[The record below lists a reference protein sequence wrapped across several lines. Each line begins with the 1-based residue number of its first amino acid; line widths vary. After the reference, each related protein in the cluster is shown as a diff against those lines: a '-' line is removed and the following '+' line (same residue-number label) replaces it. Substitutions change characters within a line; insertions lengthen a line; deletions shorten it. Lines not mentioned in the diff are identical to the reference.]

1 MVAAPDLGSGSVRSM
16 GSSPFIRTCKLHILL
31 IMKTIQTAKGDLL
44 ATIQIDIE
52 KADFAEDVKKELKNY
67 QHKAVLP
74 GFRQGKVPFGMIE
87 KMYGSA
93 VTFDKLN
100 KKVSEALNK
109 HILENKLDIM
119 GYPLSDPEKQQP
131 TDPETQETMS
141 FFFEV
146 GIKPEIKVELDK
158 IAINDY
164 NIKASDKEIDE
175 TVKRIQEGNK
185 KDDKLPELDEEFFK
199 MIFPGKEIKDV
210 ETFRKEIAT
219 EMERQYVVEAER
231 MFLNAAIDKLVSEVS
246 FDMPDAFL
254 KRWIVANSEGKVSE
268 EDVEKNYDS
277 VYSKTFRWQLI
288 EETIAKANPELVL
301 KEEELRDFVTKMYFG
316 QLDIAGMSDDMKQ
329 RLDGIVDSVLKDE
342 NQRENIKNQVADNK
356 VTAFLK
362 KAMKVKVVDT
372 DYEGFVKAVLPK
384 EEKESAKKTTKKA
397 VEKKAEKAP
406 EKKEEP
412 KKEAET
418 AKKPAAKKTTKKTA
432 KSDNE

>member
-1 MVAAPDLGSGSVRSM
+1 
-16 GSSPFIRTCKLHILL
+16 
-31 IMKTIQTAKGDLL
+31 MKTIQTAKGDLL
-44 ATIQIDIE
+44 ATIQIDID
-52 KADFAEDVKKELKNY
+52 KADYAEDVKKELKNY
-67 QHKAVLP
+67 QHKATLP

-109 HILENKLDIM
+109 HIIDNKLDVM
-119 GYPLSDPEKQQP
+119 GYPLSDPDKQQP

-146 GIKPEIKVELDK
+146 GLKPEIKVELGK

-175 TVKRIQEGNK
+175 TIKRIQEGNK
-185 KDDKLPELDEEFFK
+185 KDDKLPELNEELFK
-199 MIFPGKEIKDV
+199 MIFPGKDIKDV

-231 MFLNAAIDKLVSEVS
+231 MFLNNAIDKLVSEIK

-254 KRWIVANSEGKVSE
+254 KRWIVANSEGKISE
-268 EDVEKNYDS
+268 EDVEKNYDTI
-277 VYSKTFRWQLI
+277 YSKTFRWQLI

-301 KEEELRDFVTKMYFG
+301 KEEELREFVKKMYFG
-316 QLDIAGMSDDMKQ
+316 NLDLAGMDDDMKK

-372 DYEGFVKAVLPK
+372 DYEGFVKAVLPQ
-384 EEKESAKKTTKKA
+384 EEKPAKKTTKKA
-397 VEKKAEKAP
+397 A
-406 EKKEEP
+406 EKKEETAEV
-412 KKEAET
+412 KEEKTEKAP
-418 AKKPAAKKTTKKTA
+418 AKKTAAKKTTKKA
-432 KSDNE
+432 E

>member
-1 MVAAPDLGSGSVRSM
+1 
-16 GSSPFIRTCKLHILL
+16 
-31 IMKTIQTAKGDLL
+31 MKTTQTAKGDLL
-44 ATIQIDIE
+44 AGIQIDIN
-52 KADFAEDVKKELKNY
+52 KADYAEDVKKELKNY
-67 QHKAVLP
+67 QHKASLP

-100 KKVSEALNK
+100 KKVSEALNN
-109 HILENKLDIM
+109 HILENKLDVM
-119 GYPLSDPEKQQP
+119 GYPLSDPDKQQP

-146 GIKPEIKVELDK
+146 GLKPEIKVELGK
-158 IAINDY
+158 IAMNDY

-175 TVKRIQEGNK
+175 TIKRIQEGNK
-185 KDDKLPELDEEFFK
+185 KDDKLPELNEELFK
-199 MIFPGKEIKDV
+199 MIFPGKDIKDV

-231 MFLNAAIDKLVSEVS
+231 MFLNNAIDKLVSEVK

-254 KRWIVANSEGKVSE
+254 KRWIVANSEGKITE
-268 EDVEKNYDS
+268 EDVEKNYDN

-301 KEEELRDFVTKMYFG
+301 KEEELREFVTKMYFG
-316 QLDIAGMSDDMKQ
+316 NLDLAGMDEDMKK

-372 DYEGFVKAVLPK
+372 DYEGFVKAVLPQ
-384 EEKESAKKTTKKA
+384 ED
-397 VEKKAEKAP
+397 
-406 EKKEEP
+406 
-412 KKEAET
+412 
-418 AKKPAAKKTTKKTA
+418 KKPAAKKTTKKAAEKAEDKKDKEDKKENVEKEEKAPAKKTA
-432 KSDNE
+432 AKKTTKKAE

>member
-1 MVAAPDLGSGSVRSM
+1 
-16 GSSPFIRTCKLHILL
+16 
-31 IMKTIQTAKGDLL
+31 MKTIQTAKGDLL
-44 ATIQIDIE
+44 ASIQIDIE
-52 KADFAEDVKKELKNY
+52 KADYAEDVKKELKNY
-67 QHKAVLP
+67 QHKATLP

-100 KKVSEALNK
+100 KKVSEALNN
-109 HILENKLDIM
+109 HILENKLDVM
-119 GYPLSDPEKQQP
+119 GYPLSDPDKQQP

-146 GIKPEIKVELDK
+146 GLKPEIKVELGK

-175 TVKRIQEGNK
+175 TIKRIQEGNK
-185 KDDKLPELDEEFFK
+185 KDDKLPELNEELFK
-199 MIFPGKEIKDV
+199 MIFPGKDIKDV

-219 EMERQYVVEAER
+219 EMERQYVVEGER
-231 MFLNAAIDKLVSEVS
+231 MFLNNAIDKLVNEIK

-254 KRWIVANSEGKVSE
+254 KRWIVANSEGKISE
-268 EDVEKNYDS
+268 EDVEKNYDN

-301 KEEELRDFVTKMYFG
+301 KEEELREFVTKMYFG
-316 QLDIAGMSDDMKQ
+316 QLDLTNMDDDMKK

-372 DYEGFVKAVLPK
+372 DYEGFVKAVLPQ
-384 EEKESAKKTTKKA
+384 EEKPAKKAAAKKTTAKKTTKK
-397 VEKKAEKAP
+397 
-406 EKKEEP
+406 EE
-412 KKEAET
+412 E
-418 AKKPAAKKTTKKTA
+418 
-432 KSDNE
+432 

>member
-1 MVAAPDLGSGSVRSM
+1 
-16 GSSPFIRTCKLHILL
+16 
-31 IMKTIQTAKGDLL
+31 MKTIQTAKGDLL
-44 ATIQIDIE
+44 AGIQIDIN
-52 KADFAEDVKKELKNY
+52 KADYAEDVKKELKNY
-67 QHKAVLP
+67 QHKASLP

-100 KKVSEALNK
+100 KKVSEALNN
-109 HILENKLDIM
+109 HILENKLDVM
-119 GYPLSDPEKQQP
+119 GYPLSDPDKQQP

-146 GIKPEIKVELDK
+146 GLKPEIKVELGK
-158 IAINDY
+158 IAMNDY

-175 TVKRIQEGNK
+175 TIKRIQEGNK
-185 KDDKLPELDEEFFK
+185 KDDKLPELNEELFK
-199 MIFPGKEIKDV
+199 MIFPGKDIKDV

-231 MFLNAAIDKLVSEVS
+231 MFLNNAIDKLVSEVK

-254 KRWIVANSEGKVSE
+254 KRWIVANSEGKISE
-268 EDVEKNYDS
+268 EDVEKNYDN

-301 KEEELRDFVTKMYFG
+301 KEEELREFVTKMYFG
-316 QLDIAGMSDDMKQ
+316 NLDLAGMDEDMKK

-372 DYEGFVKAVLPK
+372 DYEGFVKAVLPQ
-384 EEKESAKKTTKKA
+384 ED
-397 VEKKAEKAP
+397 
-406 EKKEEP
+406 
-412 KKEAET
+412 
-418 AKKPAAKKTTKKTA
+418 KKPAAKKTTKKAAEKAEDKKDKEDKKENVEKEEKAPAKKTA
-432 KSDNE
+432 AKKTTKKAE

>member
-1 MVAAPDLGSGSVRSM
+1 
-16 GSSPFIRTCKLHILL
+16 
-31 IMKTIQTAKGDLL
+31 MKTLQTAKGDLL
-44 ATIQIDIE
+44 ATIQIDID
-52 KADFAEDVKKELKNY
+52 KADYAEDVKKELKNY
-67 QHKAVLP
+67 QHKATLP

-100 KKVSEALNK
+100 KKVSEALNN
-109 HILENKLDIM
+109 HILENKLDVI
-119 GYPLSDPEKQQP
+119 GYPLSDPDKQQP

-146 GIKPEIKVELDK
+146 GLKPEIKVELGK

-175 TVKRIQEGNK
+175 TIKRIQEGNK
-185 KDDKLPELDEEFFK
+185 KDDKLPELNEELFK
-199 MIFPGKEIKDV
+199 MIFPTKDIKDV

-231 MFLNAAIDKLVSEVS
+231 MFLNNAIDKLVSEIK

-254 KRWIVANSEGKVSE
+254 KRWIVANSEGKITE
-268 EDVEKNYDS
+268 EDVEKNYDN

-301 KEEELRDFVTKMYFG
+301 KEEELREFVTKMYFG
-316 QLDIAGMSDDMKQ
+316 QLDLAGMDDDMKQ
-329 RLDGIVDSVLKDE
+329 RLNGIVDSVLKDE

-372 DYEGFVKAVLPK
+372 DYEGFVKAVLPQEEKPEKKASKKVADK
-384 EEKESAKKTTKKA
+384 EEKKDKEDKTEKTEKAPAKKTTKKS
-397 VEKKAEKAP
+397 
-406 EKKEEP
+406 
-412 KKEAET
+412 
-418 AKKPAAKKTTKKTA
+418 TKK
-432 KSDNE
+432 DE

>member
-1 MVAAPDLGSGSVRSM
+1 
-16 GSSPFIRTCKLHILL
+16 
-31 IMKTIQTAKGDLL
+31 MKTTQTAKGDLL
-44 ATIQIDIE
+44 AGIQIDIN
-52 KADFAEDVKKELKNY
+52 KADYAEDVKKELKNY
-67 QHKAVLP
+67 QHKASLP

-100 KKVSEALNK
+100 KKVSEALNN
-109 HILENKLDIM
+109 HIIENKLDVM
-119 GYPLSDPEKQQP
+119 GYPLSDPDKQQP

-146 GIKPEIKVELDK
+146 GLKPEIKVELGK
-158 IAINDY
+158 IAMNDY

-175 TVKRIQEGNK
+175 TIKRIQEGNK
-185 KDDKLPELDEEFFK
+185 KDDKLPELNEELFK
-199 MIFPGKEIKDV
+199 MIFPGKDIKDV

-231 MFLNAAIDKLVSEVS
+231 MFLNNAIDKLVSEVK

-254 KRWIVANSEGKVSE
+254 KRWIVANSEGKISE
-268 EDVEKNYDS
+268 EDVEKNYDN

-301 KEEELRDFVTKMYFG
+301 KEEELREFVTKMYFG
-316 QLDIAGMSDDMKQ
+316 NLDLAGMDDDMKK

-372 DYEGFVKAVLPK
+372 DYEGFVKAVLPQEDKKPATKKTTKKAAEKK
-384 EEKESAKKTTKKA
+384 EEKPAEEKEEKAPAKKTAAKKTTKKA
-397 VEKKAEKAP
+397 E
-406 EKKEEP
+406 
-412 KKEAET
+412 
-418 AKKPAAKKTTKKTA
+418 
-432 KSDNE
+432 

>member
-1 MVAAPDLGSGSVRSM
+1 
-16 GSSPFIRTCKLHILL
+16 
-31 IMKTIQTAKGDLL
+31 MKTIQTAKGDLL
-44 ATIQIDIE
+44 AGIQIDIN
-52 KADFAEDVKKELKNY
+52 KADYAEDVKKELKNY
-67 QHKAVLP
+67 QHKASLP

-100 KKVSEALNK
+100 KKVSEALNN
-109 HILENKLDIM
+109 HIIENKLDVM
-119 GYPLSDPEKQQP
+119 GYPLSDPDKQQP

-146 GIKPEIKVELDK
+146 GLKPEIKVELGK
-158 IAINDY
+158 IAMNDY

-175 TVKRIQEGNK
+175 TIKRIQEGNK
-185 KDDKLPELDEEFFK
+185 KDDKLPELNEELFK
-199 MIFPGKEIKDV
+199 MIFPGKDIKDV

-231 MFLNAAIDKLVSEVS
+231 MFLNNAIDKLVSEVK

-254 KRWIVANSEGKVSE
+254 KRWIVANSEGKISE
-268 EDVEKNYDS
+268 EDVEKNYDN

-301 KEEELRDFVTKMYFG
+301 KEEELREFVTKMYFG
-316 QLDIAGMSDDMKQ
+316 NLDLAGMNEDMKK

-372 DYEGFVKAVLPK
+372 DYEGFVKAVLPQ
-384 EEKESAKKTTKKA
+384 ED
-397 VEKKAEKAP
+397 
-406 EKKEEP
+406 
-412 KKEAET
+412 
-418 AKKPAAKKTTKKTA
+418 KKPAAKKTTKKAAEKAEDKKDKEDKKEDVEKEEKAPAKKTA
-432 KSDNE
+432 AKKTTKKAE

>member
-1 MVAAPDLGSGSVRSM
+1 
-16 GSSPFIRTCKLHILL
+16 
-31 IMKTIQTAKGDLL
+31 MKTIQTAKGDLL
-44 ATIQIDIE
+44 AGIQIDIN
-52 KADFAEDVKKELKNY
+52 KADYAEDVKKELKNY
-67 QHKAVLP
+67 QHKATLP

-100 KKVSEALNK
+100 KKVSEALNN
-109 HILENKLDIM
+109 HILENKLDVM
-119 GYPLSDPEKQQP
+119 GYPLSDPDKQQP

-146 GIKPEIKVELDK
+146 GLKPEIKVELGK
-158 IAINDY
+158 IAVNDY

-175 TVKRIQEGNK
+175 TIKRIQEGNK
-185 KDDKLPELDEEFFK
+185 KDDKLPELNEELFK
-199 MIFPGKEIKDV
+199 IIFPGKDIKDV

-231 MFLNAAIDKLVSEVS
+231 MFLNNAIDKLVSEVT

-254 KRWIVANSEGKVSE
+254 KRWIVANSEGKISE
-268 EDVEKNYDS
+268 EDVEKNYDN

-301 KEEELRDFVTKMYFG
+301 KEEELREFVTKMYFG
-316 QLDIAGMSDDMKQ
+316 NLDLAGMDDDMKK

-362 KAMKVKVVDT
+362 KAMKVKVIDT
-372 DYEGFVKAVLPK
+372 DYEGFVKAVLPQ
-384 EEKESAKKTTKKA
+384 ED
-397 VEKKAEKAP
+397 
-406 EKKEEP
+406 
-412 KKEAET
+412 
-418 AKKPAAKKTTKKTA
+418 KKPAAKKTTKKAAEKKEEKPAEEKEEKAPAKKTA
-432 KSDNE
+432 AKKTTKKAE

>member
-1 MVAAPDLGSGSVRSM
+1 
-16 GSSPFIRTCKLHILL
+16 
-31 IMKTIQTAKGDLL
+31 MKTIQTAKGDLL
-44 ATIQIDIE
+44 ATIQIDID
-52 KADFAEDVKKELKNY
+52 KADYAEDVKKELKNY

-87 KMYGSA
+87 KMYGA
-93 VTFDKLN
+93 TVTFDKLN
-100 KKVSEALNK
+100 KKVSEALNN
-109 HILENKLDIM
+109 HILENKLDVI
-119 GYPLSDPEKQQP
+119 GYPLSDPDKQQP

-146 GIKPEIKVELDK
+146 GLKPEIKVELGK

-175 TVKRIQEGNK
+175 TIKRIQEGNK
-185 KDDKLPELDEEFFK
+185 KDDKLPELNEELFK
-199 MIFPGKEIKDV
+199 MIFPTKEIKDV

-231 MFLNAAIDKLVSEVS
+231 MFLNNAIDKLVSEIK

-254 KRWIVANSEGKVSE
+254 KRWIVANSEGKISE
-268 EDVEKNYDS
+268 EDVEKNYDN

-316 QLDIAGMSDDMKQ
+316 QLDIASMDEEMKK
-329 RLDGIVDSVLKDE
+329 RLNGIVDSVLKDE

-362 KAMKVKVVDT
+362 KAMKVNVVDT
-372 DYEGFVKAVLPK
+372 DYEGFVKAVLPQ
-384 EEKESAKKTTKKA
+384 EEKPAKKTTKKA
-397 VEKKAEKAP
+397 AEKEDKEDKKDKTEKAP
-406 EKKEEP
+406 
-412 KKEAET
+412 
-418 AKKPAAKKTTKKTA
+418 AKKTAAKKTTKKA
-432 KSDNE
+432 E

>member
-1 MVAAPDLGSGSVRSM
+1 
-16 GSSPFIRTCKLHILL
+16 
-31 IMKTIQTAKGDLL
+31 MKTTQTAKGDLL
-44 ATIQIDIE
+44 AGIQIDIN
-52 KADFAEDVKKELKNY
+52 KADYAEDVKKELKNY
-67 QHKAVLP
+67 QHKASLP

-100 KKVSEALNK
+100 KKVSEALNN
-109 HILENKLDIM
+109 HILENKLDVM
-119 GYPLSDPEKQQP
+119 GYPLSDPDKQQP

-146 GIKPEIKVELDK
+146 GLKPEIKVELGK
-158 IAINDY
+158 IAMNDY

-175 TVKRIQEGNK
+175 TIKRIQEGNK
-185 KDDKLPELDEEFFK
+185 KDDKLPELNEELFK
-199 MIFPGKEIKDV
+199 MIFPGKDIKDV

-231 MFLNAAIDKLVSEVS
+231 MFLNNAIDKPVSEVT

-254 KRWIVANSEGKVSE
+254 KRWIVANSEGKISE
-268 EDVEKNYDS
+268 EDVEKNYDN

-301 KEEELRDFVTKMYFG
+301 KEEELREFVTKMYFG
-316 QLDIAGMSDDMKQ
+316 NLDLAGMDEDMKK

-372 DYEGFVKAVLPK
+372 DYEGFVKAVLPQ
-384 EEKESAKKTTKKA
+384 ED
-397 VEKKAEKAP
+397 
-406 EKKEEP
+406 
-412 KKEAET
+412 
-418 AKKPAAKKTTKKTA
+418 KKPAAKKTTKKAEDKKDKEDKKENVEKEEKAPAKKTA
-432 KSDNE
+432 AKKTTKKAE

>member
-1 MVAAPDLGSGSVRSM
+1 
-16 GSSPFIRTCKLHILL
+16 
-31 IMKTIQTAKGDLL
+31 MKTTQTAKGDLL
-44 ATIQIDIE
+44 AGIQIDIN
-52 KADFAEDVKKELKNY
+52 KADYAEDVKKELKNY
-67 QHKAVLP
+67 QHKASLP

-100 KKVSEALNK
+100 KKVSEALNN
-109 HILENKLDIM
+109 HIIENKLDVM
-119 GYPLSDPEKQQP
+119 GYPLSDPDKQQP

-146 GIKPEIKVELDK
+146 GLKPEIKVELGK
-158 IAINDY
+158 IAMNDY

-175 TVKRIQEGNK
+175 TIKRIQEGNK
-185 KDDKLPELDEEFFK
+185 KDDKLPELNEELFK
-199 MIFPGKEIKDV
+199 MIFPGKDIKDV

-231 MFLNAAIDKLVSEVS
+231 MFLNNAIDKLVSEVK

-254 KRWIVANSEGKVSE
+254 KRWIVANSEGKISE
-268 EDVEKNYDS
+268 EDVEKNYDN

-301 KEEELRDFVTKMYFG
+301 KEEELREFVTKMYFG
-316 QLDIAGMSDDMKQ
+316 NLDLAGMDEDMKK

-372 DYEGFVKAVLPK
+372 DYEGFVKAVLPQ
-384 EEKESAKKTTKKA
+384 ED
-397 VEKKAEKAP
+397 
-406 EKKEEP
+406 
-412 KKEAET
+412 
-418 AKKPAAKKTTKKTA
+418 KKPAAKKTTKKAAEKAEDKKEKEDKKENVEKEEKAPAKKTA
-432 KSDNE
+432 AKKTTKKAE

>member
-1 MVAAPDLGSGSVRSM
+1 
-16 GSSPFIRTCKLHILL
+16 
-31 IMKTIQTAKGDLL
+31 MKTLQTAKGDLL
-44 ATIQIDIE
+44 ATIQIDID
-52 KADFAEDVKKELKNY
+52 KADYAEDVKKELKNY
-67 QHKAVLP
+67 QHKATLP

-109 HILENKLDIM
+109 HILDNKLDIM
-119 GYPLSDPEKQQP
+119 GYPLSDPDKQQP
-131 TDPETQETMS
+131 TDPETQDTMS

-146 GIKPEIKVELDK
+146 GLKPEIKVDLAK

-164 NIKASDKEIDE
+164 NIKASDKEVSE
-175 TVKRIQEGNK
+175 TIKRIQEGNK
-185 KDDKLPELDEEFFK
+185 KDDKPAELNEELFK
-199 MIFPGKEIKDV
+199 LIFPTKDIKD
-210 ETFRKEIAT
+210 EKAFRKEVAA

-231 MFLNAAIDKLVSEVS
+231 MFLNNAIDKLVSEVK

-254 KRWIVANSEGKVSE
+254 KRWIVANSEGKINE

-301 KEEELRDFVTKMYFG
+301 KEEELREFVTKMYFG
-316 QLDIAGMSDDMKQ
+316 QLDLAGMDEDMKK
-329 RLDGIVDSVLKDE
+329 RLNGIVDSVLKDE

-362 KAMKVKVVDT
+362 KAMKVKVIDT
-372 DYEGFVKAVLPK
+372 DYEGFVKAVLPQ
-384 EEKESAKKTTKKA
+384 EEKPAKKTAAKKTTAKKEEKPA
-397 VEKKAEKAP
+397 VKEEKAEKA
-406 EKKEEP
+406 E
-412 KKEAET
+412 
-418 AKKPAAKKTTKKTA
+418 KKPAAKKTTAKKTTKKA
-432 KSDNE
+432 E

>member
-1 MVAAPDLGSGSVRSM
+1 
-16 GSSPFIRTCKLHILL
+16 
-31 IMKTIQTAKGDLL
+31 MKTTQTAKGDLL
-44 ATIQIDIE
+44 ATIQIDID
-52 KADFAEDVKKELKNY
+52 KADYAEDVKKELKNY

-87 KMYGSA
+87 KMYGA
-93 VTFDKLN
+93 TVTFDQLN

-109 HILENKLDIM
+109 HILDNKLDVM
-119 GYPLSDPEKQQP
+119 GYPLSDPDKQQP

-146 GIKPEIKVELDK
+146 GLKPEIKVELGK

-164 NIKASDKEIDE
+164 NIKASDKEVDE
-175 TVKRIQEGNK
+175 TIKRIQEGNK
-185 KDDKLPELDEEFFK
+185 KDDKLPELNEELFK
-199 MIFPGKEIKDV
+199 MVFPSKDIKDV

-231 MFLNAAIDKLVSEVS
+231 MFLNNAIDKLVSEVK

-254 KRWIVANSEGKVSE
+254 KRWIVANSEGKITA
-268 EDVEKNYDS
+268 EDVEKNYDNM
-277 VYSKTFRWQLI
+277 YSKTFRWQLI

-301 KEEELRDFVTKMYFG
+301 KEEELREFVTKMYFG
-316 QLDIAGMSDDMKQ
+316 QLDLANMTDDMKQ
-329 RLDGIVDSVLKDE
+329 RLNGIVDSVLKDE

-372 DYEGFVKAVLPK
+372 DYEGFVKAVLPQEEKPAKKTTRKAAEKK
-384 EEKESAKKTTKKA
+384 EEKAEVKEEKAEKAPAKKTTAKKTTKKA
-397 VEKKAEKAP
+397 E
-406 EKKEEP
+406 
-412 KKEAET
+412 
-418 AKKPAAKKTTKKTA
+418 
-432 KSDNE
+432 

>member
-1 MVAAPDLGSGSVRSM
+1 
-16 GSSPFIRTCKLHILL
+16 
-31 IMKTIQTAKGDLL
+31 MKTIQTAKGDLL
-44 ATIQIDIE
+44 ASIQIDIE
-52 KADFAEDVKKELKNY
+52 KADYAEDVKKELKNY
-67 QHKAVLP
+67 QHKATLP

-100 KKVSEALNK
+100 KKVSEALNN
-109 HILENKLDIM
+109 HILENKLDVM
-119 GYPLSDPEKQQP
+119 GYPLSDPDKQQP

-146 GIKPEIKVELDK
+146 GLKPEIKVELGK

-175 TVKRIQEGNK
+175 TIKRIQEGNK
-185 KDDKLPELDEEFFK
+185 KDDKLPELNEELFK
-199 MIFPGKEIKDV
+199 MIFPGKDIKDI

-219 EMERQYVVEAER
+219 EMERQYVVEGER
-231 MFLNAAIDKLVSEVS
+231 MFLNNAIDKLVSEIK

-254 KRWIVANSEGKVSE
+254 KRWIVANSEGKISE
-268 EDVEKNYDS
+268 EDVEKNYDK

-301 KEEELRDFVTKMYFG
+301 KEEELREFVTKMYFG
-316 QLDIAGMSDDMKQ
+316 QLDLTNMDDDMKK

-372 DYEGFVKAVLPK
+372 DYEGFVKAVLPQ
-384 EEKESAKKTTKKA
+384 EEKPAKKTAAKKTTTKKTTKK
-397 VEKKAEKAP
+397 EEEKAE
-406 EKKEEP
+406 
-412 KKEAET
+412 
-418 AKKPAAKKTTKKTA
+418 
-432 KSDNE
+432 

>member
-1 MVAAPDLGSGSVRSM
+1 
-16 GSSPFIRTCKLHILL
+16 
-31 IMKTIQTAKGDLL
+31 MKTIQTAKGDLL
-44 ATIQIDIE
+44 AGIQIDIN
-52 KADFAEDVKKELKNY
+52 KADYAEDVKKELKNY
-67 QHKAVLP
+67 QHKATLP

-100 KKVSEALNK
+100 KKVSEALNS
-109 HILENKLDIM
+109 HILENKLDVM
-119 GYPLSDPEKQQP
+119 GYPLSDPDKQQP

-146 GIKPEIKVELDK
+146 GLKPEIKVELGK
-158 IAINDY
+158 IAVNDY

-175 TVKRIQEGNK
+175 TIKRIQEGNK
-185 KDDKLPELDEEFFK
+185 KDDKLPELNEELFK
-199 MIFPGKEIKDV
+199 MIFPGKDIKDV

-231 MFLNAAIDKLVSEVS
+231 MFLNNAIDKLVSEVT

-254 KRWIVANSEGKVSE
+254 KRWIVANSEGKISE
-268 EDVEKNYDS
+268 EDVEKNYDN

-301 KEEELRDFVTKMYFG
+301 KEEELREFVTKMYFG
-316 QLDIAGMSDDMKQ
+316 NLDIAGMDDDMKK

-362 KAMKVKVVDT
+362 KAMKVKVIDT
-372 DYEGFVKAVLPK
+372 DYEGFVKAVLPQ
-384 EEKESAKKTTKKA
+384 ED
-397 VEKKAEKAP
+397 
-406 EKKEEP
+406 
-412 KKEAET
+412 
-418 AKKPAAKKTTKKTA
+418 KKPAAKKTTKKAAEKKEEKPAEEKEEKAPA
-432 KSDNE
+432 KKTVAKKTTKKAE

>member
-1 MVAAPDLGSGSVRSM
+1 
-16 GSSPFIRTCKLHILL
+16 
-31 IMKTIQTAKGDLL
+31 MKTTQTAKGDLL
-44 ATIQIDIE
+44 AGIQIDIN
-52 KADFAEDVKKELKNY
+52 KADYAEDVKKELKNY
-67 QHKAVLP
+67 QHKASLP

-100 KKVSEALNK
+100 KKVSEALNN
-109 HILENKLDIM
+109 HIIENKLDVM
-119 GYPLSDPEKQQP
+119 GYPLSDPDKQQP

-146 GIKPEIKVELDK
+146 GLKPEIKVELGK
-158 IAINDY
+158 IAMNDY

-175 TVKRIQEGNK
+175 TIKRIQEGNK
-185 KDDKLPELDEEFFK
+185 KDDKLPELNEELFK
-199 MIFPGKEIKDV
+199 MIFPGKDIKDV

-231 MFLNAAIDKLVSEVS
+231 MFLNNAIDKLVSEVK

-254 KRWIVANSEGKVSE
+254 KRWIVANSEGKISE
-268 EDVEKNYDS
+268 EDVEKNYDN

-301 KEEELRDFVTKMYFG
+301 KEEELREFVTKMYFG
-316 QLDIAGMSDDMKQ
+316 NLDLAGMDDDMKK

-372 DYEGFVKAVLPK
+372 DYEGFVKAVLPQ
-384 EEKESAKKTTKKA
+384 ED
-397 VEKKAEKAP
+397 
-406 EKKEEP
+406 
-412 KKEAET
+412 
-418 AKKPAAKKTTKKTA
+418 KKPAAKKTTKKAAEKAEDKKEKEDKKENVEKEEKASAKKTA
-432 KSDNE
+432 AKKTTKKAE

>member
-1 MVAAPDLGSGSVRSM
+1 
-16 GSSPFIRTCKLHILL
+16 
-31 IMKTIQTAKGDLL
+31 MKTTQTAKGDLL
-44 ATIQIDIE
+44 AAIQIDIN
-52 KADFAEDVKKELKNY
+52 KADYAEDVKKELKNY

-100 KKVSEALNK
+100 KKVSEALNN
-109 HILENKLDIM
+109 HILENKLDVM
-119 GYPLSDPEKQQP
+119 GYPLSDPDKQQP

-146 GIKPEIKVELDK
+146 GLKPEIKVDLSK
-158 IAINDY
+158 IAMNDY

-175 TVKRIQEGNK
+175 TIKRIQEGNK
-185 KDDKLPELDEEFFK
+185 KDDKLPELNEELFK
-199 MIFPGKEIKDV
+199 MIFPGKDIKD
-210 ETFRKEIAT
+210 EKAFRKEIAT

-231 MFLNAAIDKLVSEVS
+231 MFLNNAIDKLVSEIK

-254 KRWIVANSEGKVSE
+254 KRWIVANSEGKITE
-268 EDVEKNYDS
+268 EDVEKNYDN

-301 KEEELRDFVTKMYFG
+301 KEEELREFVTKMYFG
-316 QLDIAGMSDDMKQ
+316 NLDLAGMDDDMKK

-372 DYEGFVKAVLPK
+372 DYEGFVKAVLPQ
-384 EEKESAKKTTKKA
+384 ED
-397 VEKKAEKAP
+397 
-406 EKKEEP
+406 
-412 KKEAET
+412 
-418 AKKPAAKKTTKKTA
+418 KKPAAKKTTKKAAEKAEDKKDKEDKKENVEKEEKAPAKKTA
-432 KSDNE
+432 AKKTTKKAE

>member
-1 MVAAPDLGSGSVRSM
+1 
-16 GSSPFIRTCKLHILL
+16 
-31 IMKTIQTAKGDLL
+31 MKTLQTAKGDLL
-44 ATIQIDIE
+44 ATIQIDID
-52 KADFAEDVKKELKNY
+52 KADYAEDVKKELKNY
-67 QHKAVLP
+67 QHKATLP

-109 HILENKLDIM
+109 HILDNKLDIM
-119 GYPLSDPEKQQP
+119 GYPLSDPDKQQP
-131 TDPETQETMS
+131 TDPETQDTMS

-146 GIKPEIKVELDK
+146 GLKPEIKVDLAK

-164 NIKASDKEIDE
+164 NIKASDKEVSE
-175 TVKRIQEGNK
+175 TIKRIQEGNK
-185 KDDKLPELDEEFFK
+185 KDDKPAELNEELFK
-199 MIFPGKEIKDV
+199 LIFPTKDIKD
-210 ETFRKEIAT
+210 EKAFRKEVAA

-231 MFLNAAIDKLVSEVS
+231 MFLNNAIDKLVSEVK

-254 KRWIVANSEGKVSE
+254 KRWIVANSEGKINE

-301 KEEELRDFVTKMYFG
+301 KEEELREFVTKMYFG
-316 QLDIAGMSDDMKQ
+316 QLDLAGMDEDMKK
-329 RLDGIVDSVLKDE
+329 RLNGIVDSVLKDE

-362 KAMKVKVVDT
+362 KAMKVKVIDT
-372 DYEGFVKAVLPK
+372 DYEGFVKAVLPQ
-384 EEKESAKKTTKKA
+384 EEKPAKKTAAKKTTAKKE
-397 VEKKAEKAP
+397 EKPTVKEEKAEKA
-406 EKKEEP
+406 E
-412 KKEAET
+412 
-418 AKKPAAKKTTKKTA
+418 KKPAAKKTTAKKTTKKA
-432 KSDNE
+432 E

>member
-1 MVAAPDLGSGSVRSM
+1 
-16 GSSPFIRTCKLHILL
+16 
-31 IMKTIQTAKGDLL
+31 MKTLQTAKGDLL
-44 ATIQIDIE
+44 ATIQIDID
-52 KADFAEDVKKELKNY
+52 KADYAEDVKKELKNY
-67 QHKAVLP
+67 QHKATLP

-100 KKVSEALNK
+100 KKVSEALNN
-109 HILENKLDIM
+109 HILENKLDVI
-119 GYPLSDPEKQQP
+119 GYPLSDPDKQQP

-146 GIKPEIKVELDK
+146 GLKPEIKVELGK

-175 TVKRIQEGNK
+175 TIKRIQEGNK
-185 KDDKLPELDEEFFK
+185 KDDKLPELNEELFK
-199 MIFPGKEIKDV
+199 MIFPTKDIKDV

-231 MFLNAAIDKLVSEVS
+231 MFLNNAIDKLVSEIK
-246 FDMPDAFL
+246 FDMPDTFL
-254 KRWIVANSEGKVSE
+254 KRWIVANSEGKITE
-268 EDVEKNYDS
+268 EDVEKNYDN

-301 KEEELRDFVTKMYFG
+301 KEEELREFVTKMYFG
-316 QLDIAGMSDDMKQ
+316 QLDLAGMDDDMKQ
-329 RLDGIVDSVLKDE
+329 RLNGIVDSVLKDE

-372 DYEGFVKAVLPK
+372 DYEGFVKAVLPQEEKQAKKASKKVADK
-384 EEKESAKKTTKKA
+384 EEKKDKEDKTEKTEKAPAKKTTKKS
-397 VEKKAEKAP
+397 
-406 EKKEEP
+406 
-412 KKEAET
+412 
-418 AKKPAAKKTTKKTA
+418 TKK
-432 KSDNE
+432 DE

>member
-1 MVAAPDLGSGSVRSM
+1 
-16 GSSPFIRTCKLHILL
+16 
-31 IMKTIQTAKGDLL
+31 MKTTQTAKGDLL
-44 ATIQIDIE
+44 ASIQIDID
-52 KADFAEDVKKELKNY
+52 KADYAEDVKKELKNY
-67 QHKAVLP
+67 QHKATLP

-100 KKVSEALNK
+100 KKVSEALNN
-109 HILENKLDIM
+109 HIIENKLDVM
-119 GYPLSDPEKQQP
+119 GYPLSDPDKQQP

-146 GIKPEIKVELDK
+146 GLKPEIKVELGK

-175 TVKRIQEGNK
+175 TIKRIQEGNK
-185 KDDKLPELDEEFFK
+185 KDDKLPELNEELFK
-199 MIFPGKEIKDV
+199 MIFPAKDIKDV

-231 MFLNAAIDKLVSEVS
+231 MFLNNAIDKLVSEIN

-254 KRWIVANSEGKVSE
+254 KRWIVANSEGKITE
-268 EDVEKNYDS
+268 EDVEKNYDN

-316 QLDIAGMSDDMKQ
+316 QLDLAGMDDDMKQ
-329 RLDGIVDSVLKDE
+329 RLNGIVDSVLKDE

-372 DYEGFVKAVLPK
+372 DYEGFVKAVLPQ
-384 EEKESAKKTTKKA
+384 EEKPAAKKPRAKKTTKKEEA
-397 VEKKAEKAP
+397 AE
-406 EKKEEP
+406 
-412 KKEAET
+412 
-418 AKKPAAKKTTKKTA
+418 
-432 KSDNE
+432 

>member
-1 MVAAPDLGSGSVRSM
+1 
-16 GSSPFIRTCKLHILL
+16 
-31 IMKTIQTAKGDLL
+31 MKTIQTAKGDLL
-44 ATIQIDIE
+44 ASIQIDIE
-52 KADFAEDVKKELKNY
+52 KADYAEDVKKELKNY
-67 QHKAVLP
+67 QHKATLP

-100 KKVSEALNK
+100 KKVSEALNN
-109 HILENKLDIM
+109 HILENKLDVM
-119 GYPLSDPEKQQP
+119 GYPLSDPDKQQP
-131 TDPETQETMS
+131 TDPEIQETMS

-146 GIKPEIKVELDK
+146 GLKPEIKVELGK

-175 TVKRIQEGNK
+175 TIKRIQEGNK
-185 KDDKLPELDEEFFK
+185 KDDKLPELNEELFK
-199 MIFPGKEIKDV
+199 MIFPGKDIKDV

-219 EMERQYVVEAER
+219 EMERQYVVEGER
-231 MFLNAAIDKLVSEVS
+231 MFLNNAIDKLVSEIK

-254 KRWIVANSEGKVSE
+254 KRWIVANSEGKISE
-268 EDVEKNYDS
+268 EDVEKNYDN

-301 KEEELRDFVTKMYFG
+301 KEEELREFVTKMYFG
-316 QLDIAGMSDDMKQ
+316 QLDLTNMDDDMKK

-372 DYEGFVKAVLPK
+372 DYEGFVKAVLPQ
-384 EEKESAKKTTKKA
+384 EEKPAKKTAAKKTTTKKTTKK
-397 VEKKAEKAP
+397 
-406 EKKEEP
+406 EE
-412 KKEAET
+412 E
-418 AKKPAAKKTTKKTA
+418 
-432 KSDNE
+432 

>member
-1 MVAAPDLGSGSVRSM
+1 
-16 GSSPFIRTCKLHILL
+16 
-31 IMKTIQTAKGDLL
+31 MKTIQTAKGDLL
-44 ATIQIDIE
+44 ATIQIDID
-52 KADFAEDVKKELKNY
+52 KADYAEDVKKELKNY

-87 KMYGSA
+87 KMYGA
-93 VTFDKLN
+93 TVTFDKLN
-100 KKVSEALNK
+100 KKVSEALNN

-119 GYPLSDPEKQQP
+119 GYPLSDPDKQQP

-146 GIKPEIKVELDK
+146 GLKPEIKVELGK

-164 NIKASDKEIDE
+164 NIKASDKEVDE
-175 TVKRIQEGNK
+175 TIKRIQEGNK
-185 KDDKLPELDEEFFK
+185 KDDKLPELNEELFK
-199 MIFPGKEIKDV
+199 MIFPGKDIKD
-210 ETFRKEIAT
+210 EKEFRKEIAT

-231 MFLNAAIDKLVSEVS
+231 MFLNNAIDKLVSEIK

-254 KRWIVANSEGKVSE
+254 KRWIVANSEGKISE
-268 EDVEKNYDS
+268 EDVEKNYDN

-301 KEEELRDFVTKMYFG
+301 KEEELREFVTKMYFG
-316 QLDIAGMSDDMKQ
+316 QLDIAGMDDDMKK

-362 KAMKVKVVDT
+362 KAMKVKVIDT
-372 DYEGFVKAVLPK
+372 DYEGFVKAVLPQ
-384 EEKESAKKTTKKA
+384 EEKPAKKTTKKA
-397 VEKKAEKAP
+397 AEKKEEKTAEKEVKAEKAP
-406 EKKEEP
+406 
-412 KKEAET
+412 
-418 AKKPAAKKTTKKTA
+418 AKKTAAKKSTKSEK
-432 KSDNE
+432 

>member
-16 GSSPFIRTCKLHILL
+16 GSSPFIRTNRLYNLL

-44 ATIQIDIE
+44 AGIQIDIN
-52 KADFAEDVKKELKNY
+52 KADYAEDVKKELKNY
-67 QHKAVLP
+67 QHKASLP

-100 KKVSEALNK
+100 KKVSEALNN
-109 HILENKLDIM
+109 HIIENKLDVM
-119 GYPLSDPEKQQP
+119 GYPLSDPDKQQP

-146 GIKPEIKVELDK
+146 GLKPEIKVELGK
-158 IAINDY
+158 IAMNDY

-175 TVKRIQEGNK
+175 TIKRIQEGNK
-185 KDDKLPELDEEFFK
+185 KDDKLPELNEELFK
-199 MIFPGKEIKDV
+199 MIFPGKDIKDV

-231 MFLNAAIDKLVSEVS
+231 MFLNNAIDKLVSEVK

-254 KRWIVANSEGKVSE
+254 KRWIVANSEGKISE
-268 EDVEKNYDS
+268 EDVEKNYDN

-301 KEEELRDFVTKMYFG
+301 KEEELREFVTKMYFG
-316 QLDIAGMSDDMKQ
+316 NLDLAGMDEDMKK

-372 DYEGFVKAVLPK
+372 DYEGFVKAVLPQ
-384 EEKESAKKTTKKA
+384 ED
-397 VEKKAEKAP
+397 
-406 EKKEEP
+406 
-412 KKEAET
+412 
-418 AKKPAAKKTTKKTA
+418 KKPAAKKTTKKAAEKAEDKKDKEDKKENVEKEEKAPAKKTA
-432 KSDNE
+432 AKKTTKKAE

>member
-1 MVAAPDLGSGSVRSM
+1 
-16 GSSPFIRTCKLHILL
+16 
-31 IMKTIQTAKGDLL
+31 MKTTQTAKGDLL
-44 ATIQIDIE
+44 ATIQIDID
-52 KADFAEDVKKELKNY
+52 KADYAEDVKKELKNY
-67 QHKAVLP
+67 QHKATLP

-100 KKVSEALNK
+100 KKVSEALNN

-119 GYPLSDPEKQQP
+119 GYPLSDPDKQQP
-131 TDPETQETMS
+131 TDPETQESMS

-146 GIKPEIKVELDK
+146 GLKPEIKVELGK
-158 IAINDY
+158 IAMNDY
-164 NIKASDKEIDE
+164 NIKASDKEINE
-175 TVKRIQEGNK
+175 TIKRIQEGNK
-185 KDDKLPELDEEFFK
+185 KDDKLPELNEELFK
-199 MIFPGKEIKDV
+199 MIFPGKDIKD
-210 ETFRKEIAT
+210 EKEFRKEIAT

-231 MFLNAAIDKLVSEVS
+231 MFLNNAIEKLVSEIK

-254 KRWIVANSEGKVSE
+254 KRWIVANSEGKISE
-268 EDVEKNYDS
+268 EDVEKNYDT

-316 QLDIAGMSDDMKQ
+316 NLDTANMDDDMKG
-329 RLDGIVDSVLKDE
+329 RLNGIVDSILKDE

-372 DYEGFVKAVLPK
+372 DYEGFVKAVLPQ
-384 EEKESAKKTTKKA
+384 EEKPAKKTTKKA
-397 VEKKAEKAP
+397 A
-406 EKKEEP
+406 EKKEETAEV
-412 KKEAET
+412 KEEKT
-418 AKKPAAKKTTKKTA
+418 PAKKTTKKAT
-432 KSDNE
+432 KKDE